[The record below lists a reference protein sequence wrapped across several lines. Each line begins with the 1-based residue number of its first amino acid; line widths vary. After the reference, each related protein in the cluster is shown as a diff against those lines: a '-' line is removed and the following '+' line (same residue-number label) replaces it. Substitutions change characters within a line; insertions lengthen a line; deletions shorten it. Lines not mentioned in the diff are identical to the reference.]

1 MNEQTALGSYTVLV
15 VEDHQFSRA
24 TLVSLLQRLGVEN
37 VLTAKDGIEAEAA
50 LNSKKI
56 DAVIT
61 DINMP
66 NMNGIELLKNIRLGK
81 TANKNNMRVLAV
93 TSYSNVE
100 VIRACMS
107 LDISA
112 FLVKPITIDNVK
124 TKLISALEESA
135 DLSNESHYS
144 QVESDFDC
152 ISENPAARRT
162 ERKQP
167 DRSLNKKINWPYGN
181 AKPQESAPQTL
192 PEKVKGKSISYM
204 TISQISNLE
213 SGMILMQDLSAKNGV
228 CLIASGVVLNKRL
241 INRLHELSSIIELD
255 QLKVKMLVD
264 TNEND

>member
-1 MNEQTALGSYTVLV
+1 MNEQSELESYTVLV

-24 TLVSLLQRLGVEN
+24 TLVSLLQRLGVQN
-37 VLTAKDGIEAEAA
+37 VLTAKDGIEAESA

-66 NMNGIELLKNIRLGK
+66 NMNGIELLKNIRMGK
-81 TANKNNMRVLAV
+81 TANKKDMRVLAV

-112 FLVKPITIDNVK
+112 FLVKPITLDNVK
-124 TKLISALEESA
+124 TKLVMALEECA
-135 DLSNESHYS
+135 ELSNADHYS
-144 QVESDFDC
+144 AVESDFDC
-152 ISENPAARRT
+152 ISENPTARKV
-162 ERKQP
+162 EKHQP

-181 AKPQESAPQTL
+181 AQPKEEAPNVL

-204 TISQISNLE
+204 TVSQLTNLE
-213 SGMILMQDLSAKNGV
+213 SGMILMQDLCAKNGV
-228 CLIASGVVLNKRL
+228 CLVASGVVLNKRL
-241 INRLHELSSIIELD
+241 LNRLFELSSIIDLD
-255 QLKVKMLVD
+255 QIKVKMLVESQD
-264 TNEND
+264 DC